1 MCFVCGKKFIWLLN
15 KFHSFATY
23 HLTVLIHV
31 YLHVTAKYNYTKLW
45 KLRAFFFPCA
55 RQSTSI
61 IIIIV
66 FFFES
71 FGISTGTNS
80 FMGPDVRWIQTLRT
94 NHTQKKWVKWSS
106 LCSCV
111 LCHLFQL
118 LLSRP
123 LIHSARCLSFLSV
136 YLKCYTRITMRL
148 YHCCGCE
155 LVQNESHC
163 SVITGFSPFLLP
175 AGCPA
180 PTMRAK

>member
-1 MCFVCGKKFIWLLN
+1 MFICMWLLSTITQNCENYAPSFFHVRDSRQALLLLLCFFWVVRHFNGYKFIYGARCEVN
-15 KFHSFATY
+15 TN
-23 HLTVLIHV
+23 
-31 YLHVTAKYNYTKLW
+31 TAHE
-45 KLRAFFFPCA
+45 P
-55 RQSTSI
+55 
-61 IIIIV
+61 
-66 FFFES
+66 
-71 FGISTGTNS
+71 
-80 FMGPDVRWIQTLRT
+80 
-94 NHTQKKWVKWSS
+94 HTKKWVKWSS

-163 SVITGFSPFLLP
+163 SVITEFSPFLLP